1 MIKKSVLL
9 LLAAALLCAVLT
21 PLSMNIYAAATS
33 GECGENLTWSYDKAT
48 KTLTISGTGEMGD
61 CQWRDSPWY
70 SFVNEIETIILP
82 NGITSIGTYA
92 FAICPQLKNVEIPN
106 TVTHIGA
113 GAFYWCGSLTS
124 ITIPNS
130 VTSIGNAAFSTCTS
144 LTSVTLPD
152 SVTTV
157 SNSLFDSCLALENVT
172 LGKNVTSIGA
182 SAFSNCYALTE
193 IVLPNS
199 VTNIDYCA
207 FYRCTALKSIV
218 IPNSV
223 TNIGYSAFSGCTA
236 LTSATIPNTVK
247 TIGDRAFEQ
256 CSSLKS
262 IVIPNSVSE
271 IGQFVFSKSGVT
283 SLEISKDLTNI
294 QPNSFADCPD
304 LMSIHVDE
312 KNPAFCTDANGVLF
326 NKDMS
331 VLYSYPGGRPGTY
344 VIPNSVIRLE
354 TGAFDG
360 SIHLTDVTI
369 PSSVKEIGDAAFYG
383 CSSLKSIAL
392 PSGLTCINASAFS
405 DCSGLTDV
413 VLPNT
418 VKVINDAAFS
428 GCSSLR
434 NINIP
439 DGVTELK
446 EGAFYECGSL
456 TDIVLP
462 NTVKTVGPHLFCYCR
477 NLKRVNLPD
486 GITKIEEGV
495 FFECNSLT
503 SIVIPESV
511 TEISDYAFYGC
522 TSMKSVYFKGNAP
535 TAIGKDALPYGRD
548 EITGEPLYL
557 KDLVFYFVEGKSG
570 WTSPNWNGYATEIW
584 EPDSDFPK
592 DFDDVSTT
600 DWFYDAVNFAVSNNL
615 FNGMGDNKFE
625 PDTEMNRA
633 MLVTVL
639 WRYAGSP
646 KEGTNT
652 FTDVKSGA
660 WYADAVSWA
669 SSKGIVN
676 GVAAGKFDP
685 NGNVTRE
692 QLAAILYRF
701 CNSTGIATDKRG
713 DLSSFPDH
721 AEVSSWAKDA
731 FAWAVGKGLISGN
744 VINGKTML
752 DPQGN
757 ATRAQVAT
765 ILMRFINQVVS
776 K

>member
-1 MIKKSVLL
+1 MKHRITALI
-9 LLAAALLCAVLT
+9 LAMALFCAILPSAFITANAAGT
-21 PLSMNIYAAATS
+21 EGT
-33 GECGENLTWSYDKAT
+33 CGENLTWSYDGAT

-70 SFVNEIETIILP
+70 PFADEIETIILS
-82 NGITSIGTYA
+82 NGITGIGRYA
-92 FAICPQLKNVEIPN
+92 FAICPQLKSVEIPN
-106 TVTHIGA
+106 SVTHIGA

-130 VTSIGNAAFSTCTS
+130 VTSIGDAAFSTCTS

-172 LGKNVTSIGA
+172 IGKNVTSIGA

-193 IVLPNS
+193 IVLPS
-199 VTNIDYCA
+199 TVTSIDYCA
-207 FYRCTALKSIV
+207 FYNCSALRSIV
-218 IPNSV
+218 IPNGV
-223 TNIGYSAFSGCTA
+223 TSIGYSAFSGCTD
-236 LTSATIPNTVK
+236 LTSVTLPNTVK
-247 TIGDRAFEQ
+247 SIGDRAFEQ

-283 SLEISKDLTNI
+283 NLEISKNLTNI

-344 VIPNSVIRLE
+344 VIPNSVTCLE

-360 SIHLTDVTI
+360 SIHLTDVSI
-369 PSSVKEIGDAAFYG
+369 PSSVKEIGDAAFYD
-383 CSSLKSIAL
+383 CSSLKSITL
-392 PSGLTCINASAFS
+392 PSGLTSISASMFYG
-405 DCSGLTDV
+405 CSGLTDV

-418 VKVINDAAFS
+418 VKVINDAAFF
-428 GCSSLR
+428 GCSSLK

-439 DGVTELK
+439 NGVTELK
-446 EGAFYECGSL
+446 DGAFTECASL

-477 NLKRVNLPD
+477 NLKHVNLPD
-486 GITKIEEGV
+486 GITKIEDGV

-522 TSMKSVYFKGNAP
+522 TNLKSVYFQGSAP
-535 TAIGKDALPYGRD
+535 TTIGREAFHSGRD
-548 EITGEPLYL
+548 ETTGEPLRL
-557 KDLVFYFVEGKSG
+557 ENVTFCFLEGKSG
-570 WTSPNWNGYATEIW
+570 WTTPTWNGYATEIW
-584 EPDSDFPK
+584 KPESDSPK
-592 DFDDVSTT
+592 AFSDVKSG
-600 DWFYDAVNFAVSNNL
+600 DWFYDAVNYAVSNNL
-615 FNGMGDNKFE
+615 FNGMGDNTFE
-625 PDTEMNRA
+625 PNTAMNRA

-646 KEGTNT
+646 KEGANT
-652 FTDVKSGA
+652 FTDVKNGM
-660 WYADAVSWA
+660 WYTDAVSWA
-669 SSKGIVN
+669 SSKSIVN

-744 VINGKTML
+744 KIDGKVML

-757 ATRAQVAT
+757 ATRAQVAA
-765 ILMRFINQVVS
+765 ILMRFIENP
-776 K
+776 